1 MKEAINFFRVV
12 VRLSFEIGI
21 VTATSIKETCRFE
34 KISDF
39 FELMRR
45 YLWINLA
52 LNFLSLDF
60 AEE

>member
-1 MKEAINFFRVV
+1 MKEAINFFLVV
-12 VRLSFEIGI
+12 VRLSFETGI

-39 FELMRR
+39 FELMRL
-45 YLWINLA
+45 LWINLT